1 MSLNSLRPCLEV
13 LACASTILVTA
24 ALTLIAAA
32 PPAHAYA
39 VAAVFPPWWSAG
51 EVRLAVD
58 PIGAT
63 SAIGRTPT
71 IVTVYGGVDLQQRL
85 RNAGAWLILD
95 PRLLACGPRSEIQ
108 P

>member
-1 MSLNSLRPCLEV
+1 MKSFRPGLEV
-13 LACASTILVTA
+13 LACAATILVTA
-24 ALTLIAAA
+24 ALALIATA
-32 PPAHAYA
+32 PPAYAYA
-39 VAAVFPPWWSAG
+39 VAAVFPPWWSAS

-63 SAIGRTPT
+63 STIGRTPT

-95 PRLLACGPRSEIQ
+95 PRLLGCGPGSEI
-108 P
+108 